1 MKIYIMNNVNV
12 KLHLYQRKL
21 LQKMA
26 VRERSRFNE
35 LLIEGLESEHM
46 NYHLKQLMEV
56 GFVVKEDIYYVM
68 TDEGK
73 DYSNLLDEERD
84 IVEKQPK
91 ISVIIRGVRKNKQGE
106 MEHLL
111 NKRLRQPYYGK
122 VGRLTGKV
130 RFGETFEQAA
140 SRELYEET
148 GLRAKTYRLQEIYR
162 KMRHREDGVWVQDV
176 LFAIMWVTE
185 FSGTIIRKTEYQENF
200 WITANELKN
209 RDDLDAYDDLE
220 LELENEEDEYDRVR
234 FQEVVGVAEGY

>member
-1 MKIYIMNNVNV
+1 M
-12 KLHLYQRKL
+12 
-21 LQKMA
+21 
-26 VRERSRFNE
+26 
-35 LLIEGLESEHM
+35 
-46 NYHLKQLMEV
+46 
-56 GFVVKEDIYYVM
+56 
-68 TDEGK
+68 
-73 DYSNLLDEERD
+73 
-84 IVEKQPK
+84 
-91 ISVIIRGVRKNKQGE
+91 
-106 MEHLL
+106 
-111 NKRLRQPYYGK
+111 RQPYYGK

-200 WITANELKN
+200 WITANELKS